1 MDLIEKIRLLPT
13 QPGVYLYKNADG
25 VVIYVGKAKNLRSRV
40 RSYLL
45 EASQANAKTGSLMRE
60 AVDIDYILVANEHEA
75 LALENNLIKQR
86 KPRFNILLRDDK
98 TYPYVKLTLADRYP
112 KVFVTRRLRK
122 DGSAY
127 YGPYFPGNLAYRVV
141 ELIHRS
147 FLIPSCKVDLSR
159 YHQRACL
166 QYYIHRCLGPCVQ
179 ELTTPEIYRQAVRDA
194 QLFLEGR
201 QSELERSL
209 TARMHAA
216 AEAEQY
222 EAAARLRDQ
231 LSTVH
236 QLQEKQRI
244 ATAEQSDDADV
255 FGYHLEDDAL
265 AVNLFHVRN
274 GKIVDRREFFFEDL
288 HELMEAVAA
297 AESSST
303 EDLGAPRPGSPQTGL
318 RSRGEDLASE
328 TWETTEAD
336 EKHVLKER
344 YFSRAEE
351 RHEAS
356 GHDSGNPQRG
366 SRAEENHEASGHD
379 SGNPQRGS
387 RAEEKHEASGHDFSR
402 ADDQQK
408 EGASAPEGIFNPGV
422 VFSALLK
429 QLYIDQQY
437 VPRSIL
443 VPVDFDDR
451 ESLATLLGERIGHR
465 VEIAVPQRGEKR
477 SLIDLAGQ
485 NAKQSFIQRFRVLE
499 PSRKAIQES
508 LADSLM
514 LPELPRRIECF
525 DISHIQGAETVAS
538 MVVWEDGKMNKS
550 AYRKFKVMTVLGV
563 DDFASMR
570 EVVTRRYK
578 RILENTKTASPQPMG
593 APSMT
598 KSWVG
603 DHESQPAS
611 KGHDFSAAEEK
622 HEASGHDF
630 SRAANGQQNERALA
644 PEGKPGKE
652 EISGAPSITKSW
664 VGDHES
670 HPVLKEHNFSHA
682 EEKHELSEHNFN
694 PAEGKHE
701 ASEHDFSRAAKGQQ
715 NEGALAPEEKT
726 KEPATMPS
734 LILIDGG
741 LGQLHAAADALE
753 SLGFTSQPLASIA
766 KKEEVIYLYGN
777 EDEPVVLDR
786 RSPVLHL
793 VQMIRDESH
802 RFAVGYHRQRRAMR
816 DRDSELLNIPGV
828 GRQTRQRLLTHF
840 GSLRD
845 VQQATADSLASVVP
859 RKTAESIWRHF
870 HESKATETAK
880 DMPT

>member
-1 MDLIEKIRLLPT
+1 MDFYEKIRTLPT
-13 QPGVYLYKNADG
+13 QPGVYLYKNAEG
-25 VVIYVGKAKNLRSRV
+25 AVIYVGKAKNLRSRV

-60 AVDIDYILVANEHEA
+60 AVDLDYILVANEHEA

-98 TYPYVKLTLADRYP
+98 TYPYVKLTLADRFP

-159 YHQRACL
+159 YHPRACL
-166 QYYIHRCLGPCVQ
+166 QYYIHRCLGPCV
-179 ELTTPEIYRQAVRDA
+179 EDLTTPETYKTAVHDA
-194 QLFLEGR
+194 QMFLEGR
-201 QSELERSL
+201 HTELERSL
-209 TARMHAA
+209 NARMLAA
-216 AEAEQY
+216 AEAQQF

-255 FGYHLEDDAL
+255 FGYHFEDGAL
-265 AVNLFHVRN
+265 AVNLFHMRT
-274 GKIVDRREFFFEDL
+274 GKIVDRREFFWEDL
-288 HELMEAVAA
+288 PELLEALGKESSEADPNVDSSP
-297 AESSST
+297 AESKPVFN
-303 EDLGAPRPGSPQTGL
+303 AGL
-318 RSRGEDLASE
+318 
-328 TWETTEAD
+328 
-336 EKHVLKER
+336 
-344 YFSRAEE
+344 
-351 RHEAS
+351 
-356 GHDSGNPQRG
+356 
-366 SRAEENHEASGHD
+366 
-379 SGNPQRGS
+379 
-387 RAEEKHEASGHDFSR
+387 
-402 ADDQQK
+402 
-408 EGASAPEGIFNPGV
+408 

-443 VPVDFDDR
+443 VPSDFADR
-451 ESLATLLGERIGHR
+451 EALSDLLSERTGHR
-465 VEIAVPQRGEKR
+465 VEIVVPQRGDKK

-485 NAKQSFIQRFRVLE
+485 NARQSHTQRFRVLE
-499 PSRKAIQES
+499 PSRKAIQEA

-514 LPELPRRIECF
+514 LPEPPRRIECF

-538 MVVWEDGKMNKS
+538 LVVWEDGKMNKS
-550 AYRKFKVMTVLGV
+550 QYRKFKVMTVLGV

-570 EVVTRRYK
+570 EVVHRRYK
-578 RILENTKTASPQPMG
+578 RL
-593 APSMT
+593 
-598 KSWVG
+598 
-603 DHESQPAS
+603 
-611 KGHDFSAAEEK
+611 
-622 HEASGHDF
+622 
-630 SRAANGQQNERALA
+630 
-644 PEGKPGKE
+644 KE
-652 EISGAPSITKSW
+652 EDQP
-664 VGDHES
+664 
-670 HPVLKEHNFSHA
+670 
-682 EEKHELSEHNFN
+682 
-694 PAEGKHE
+694 
-701 ASEHDFSRAAKGQQ
+701 
-715 NEGALAPEEKT
+715 
-726 KEPATMPS
+726 MPS

-793 VQMIRDESH
+793 VQLIRDESH

-828 GRQTRQRLLTHF
+828 GSLTRQRLLAHF

-845 VQQATADSLASVVP
+845 VQQATADSLAAVVP

-870 HESKATETAK
+870 HETPSTEPAQPSTSAG
-880 DMPT
+880 